1 VKPIHLNL
9 ASRPYRDYTPVN
21 LVAATMFVLMLLLA
35 WFNIDTAIRYRVE
48 TRNTRAKIAQLE
60 AQQRRE
66 KELEASAQTRLASID
81 VKFLDEQTRFIN
93 QKLAQRAF
101 SWSALL
107 DKLESVL
114 AQDVRLLSVAP
125 SFADDGTI
133 KLGLAF
139 ESKSNDGMITTINR
153 MHRDP
158 QFINPFPSDESVRE
172 GGVYS
177 FHLSV
182 GYRPAGTP
190 ANVLT
195 GNGVSR

>member
-1 VKPIHLNL
+1 LKPIHLNL

-35 WFNIDTAIRYRVE
+35 WFNIDTAVRYRVE

-66 KELEASAQTRLASID
+66 KELEAVAQQRLAGID

-93 QKLAQRAF
+93 QQLAQRAF

-107 DKLESVL
+107 DELESVL
-114 AQDVRLLSVAP
+114 ADDVRLLSVAP
-125 SFADDGTI
+125 SFNDNGTI
-133 KLGLAF
+133 QLGLSF

-158 QFINPFPSDESVRE
+158 QFVNPFPANESVRE
-172 GGVYS
+172 GVYA
-177 FHLSV
+177 FNLSV
-182 GYRPAGTP
+182 GYRPAQP
-190 ANVLT
+190 VVLT
-195 GNGVSR
+195 TAGAVR

>member
-1 VKPIHLNL
+1 MKPIHLNL

-35 WFNIDTAIRYRVE
+35 WFNIDTAVRYRVE

-66 KELEASAQTRLASID
+66 KELEAAAQQRLAGID

-93 QKLAQRAF
+93 QQLAQRAF

-107 DKLESVL
+107 DELESVL
-114 AQDVRLLSVAP
+114 ADDVRLLSVAP
-125 SFADDGTI
+125 SFNDNGTI
-133 KLGLAF
+133 QLGLSF

-158 QFINPFPSDESVRE
+158 QFVNPFPANESVRE
-172 GGVYS
+172 GVYA
-177 FHLSV
+177 FNLSV
-182 GYRPAGTP
+182 GYRPAQP
-190 ANVLT
+190 VVLT
-195 GNGVSR
+195 TAGAVR